1 MSETHLIYLIYLLV
15 LFRLVSHLSPQLI
28 SKAATRRSTH
38 ETIDSIVYAGVAA
51 LVLIHFVVR
60 SFYIPSGSMIPTL
73 LVNDYILVNE
83 LEYTFSRPMRG
94 DIAVFRPPDSYEGDK
109 PDLIKRV
116 IGIEGDVIEVKE
128 GKLWRNG
135 VQIDEPWVKEPI
147 DGQWPLPGEPKH
159 VVKPGCCFMMGD
171 NRNNSSDSRVFGDVP
186 LQNYVG
192 RAVVI
197 FWPPSRMGL
206 LH

>member
-28 SKAATRRSTH
+28 GKTATRRSVH
-38 ETIDSIVYAGVAA
+38 ETIDSIVYAGIAA

-94 DIAVFRPPDSYEGDK
+94 DIAVFRPPDAYGGDK

-116 IGIEGDVIEVKE
+116 IGI
-128 GKLWRNG
+128 
-135 VQIDEPWVKEPI
+135 
-147 DGQWPLPGEPKH
+147 
-159 VVKPGCCFMMGD
+159 
-171 NRNNSSDSRVFGDVP
+171 
-186 LQNYVG
+186 
-192 RAVVI
+192 
-197 FWPPSRMGL
+197 
-206 LH
+206 